1 MADPAS
7 QHSVAAQNSM
17 DAYSPAQMA
26 ARVESV
32 GVYKAHLPPMQM
44 TMLGIMAGAFISL
57 GAMNY
62 LFTLAQGLPKLAA
75 AVTFCLG
82 LVLVIIGGAEL
93 FTSNNLLAMA
103 WAQRKVSTKLMLRN
117 WMWIWLANMIGA
129 FGTVALGYFAGI
141 LHAVDMN
148 VGIQAIKIASS
159 KAGLGFSEAFFR
171 GILCN
176 ALVCMAVWL
185 VFAARTVADKILAL
199 LFPITAFVSM
209 GFEHCI
215 ANMFIIPLGMLA
227 AADPAIAAA
236 AHVSPEVL
244 ATLSWGNFVQN
255 IVASTLGNII
265 GGSVLVA
272 LMYYLV
278 YLRGQAGQNSH

>member
-1 MADPAS
+1 MADDPVPIS
-7 QHSVAAQNSM
+7 L

-26 ARVESV
+26 ARVETI
-32 GVYKAHLPPMQM
+32 GVYKAHMPPMQM

-62 LFTLAQGLPKLAA
+62 LFTLAQGMPKLAA
-75 AVTFCLG
+75 AITFCLG
-82 LVLVIIGGAEL
+82 LVLVIVGGAEL

-103 WAQRKVSTKLMLRN
+103 WAQRKVSTREMLRN
-117 WMWIWLANMIGA
+117 WVWIWLANMVGA
-129 FGTVALGYFAGI
+129 FGTVAIAYLAGV
-141 LHAVDMN
+141 LHSVDMN
-148 VGIQAIKIASS
+148 VGVEAIKIASS

-185 VFAARTVADKILAL
+185 VFAARSVTDKILAL
-199 LFPITAFVSM
+199 IFPITAFVSM

-227 AADPAIAAA
+227 AADPAIATA
-236 AHVSPEVL
+236 AHATPELL
-244 ATLSWGNFVQN
+244 ATLSMSNFIHN
-255 IVASTLGNII
+255 ITASTLGNIF

-278 YLRGQAGQNSH
+278 YLRPAASPIKPD

>member
-1 MADPAS
+1 MAEHLTPQS
-7 QHSVAAQNSM
+7 L

-26 ARVESV
+26 SRVESI

-44 TMLGIMAGAFISL
+44 TMLGILAGAFISL

-62 LFTLAQGLPKLAA
+62 LFTLAQGLPKLVAA
-75 AVTFCLG
+75 ITFSMG

-93 FTSNNLLAMA
+93 FTSNNMLAMA
-103 WAQRKVSTKLMLRN
+103 WAQGKVGTRLMLRN
-117 WMWIWLANMIGA
+117 WVWIWSANLIGA
-129 FGTVALGYFAGI
+129 LGTVALGYLAGI
-141 LHAVDMN
+141 LHAQDMT
-148 VGIQAIKIASS
+148 VGIQAIKVASS
-159 KAGLGFSEAFFR
+159 KAGLSFSEAFFR

-199 LFPITAFVSM
+199 IFPITAFVSM

-236 AHVSPEVL
+236 AHVTPEML
-244 ATLSWGNFVQN
+244 ANLSFDHFVRN
-255 IVASTLGNII
+255 IVAATLGNII

-272 LMYYLV
+272 LMYYLI
-278 YLRGQAGQNSH
+278 YLRPGKES

>member
-1 MADPAS
+1 MVDP
-7 QHSVAAQNSM
+7 HSHNSL

-26 ARVESV
+26 ARVESI

-44 TMLGIMAGAFISL
+44 TMLGIMAGAFIAL

-62 LFTLAQGLPKLAA
+62 LFTLAQGLPKLVAA
-75 AVTFCLG
+75 ITFCLG

-103 WAQRKVSTKLMLRN
+103 WAQRKVTTREVLRN
-117 WMWIWLANMIGA
+117 WIWIWLANLVGA
-129 FGTVALGYFAGI
+129 VGTVMLAYLAGI
-141 LHAVDMN
+141 LHSVDMN
-148 VGIQAIKIASS
+148 VGVQAIKIASE

-185 VFAARTVADKILAL
+185 VFAARTVSDKILAL

-227 AADPAIAAA
+227 AADPAIVAASHA
-236 AHVSPEVL
+236 TPEML
-244 ATLSWGNFVQN
+244 ANLSADHFCRN
-255 IVASTLGNII
+255 IVAATLGNII

-278 YLRGQAGQNSH
+278 YLRGQPKS

>member
-1 MADPAS
+1 MSEHLSP
-7 QHSVAAQNSM
+7 QPL

-32 GVYKAHLPPMQM
+32 GVYKADLPPMQM

-62 LFTLAQGLPKLAA
+62 LFTLAQGLPKLVAG
-75 AVTFCLG
+75 VTFCLG

-103 WAQRKVSTKLMLRN
+103 WAQGKVSTRKVLRN
-117 WMWIWLANMIGA
+117 WVWIWLVNLIGA
-129 FGTVALGYFAGI
+129 LGTVALAYLAGV
-141 LHAVDMN
+141 LHSLDMN
-148 VGIQAIKIASS
+148 VGVQALKVASA
-159 KAGLGFSEAFFR
+159 KASLGFSEAFFR

-185 VFAARTVADKILAL
+185 VFAARTVTDKILAL
-199 LFPITAFVSM
+199 IFPITAFVSM

-227 AADPAIAAA
+227 AADPQIVAA
-236 AHVSPEVL
+236 AHATPAML
-244 ATLSWGNFVQN
+244 ASLSGENFVRN
-255 IVASTLGNII
+255 IVAATLGNIV

-278 YLRGQAGQNSH
+278 FLRGQPKP

>member
-1 MADPAS
+1 
-7 QHSVAAQNSM
+7 
-17 DAYSPAQMA
+17 MA
-26 ARVESV
+26 ARVETV
-32 GVYKAHLPPMQM
+32 GVYKADMPPMQM
-44 TMLGIMAGAFISL
+44 TMLGILAGAFISL

-62 LFTLAQGLPKLAA
+62 LFTLAQGLPKLVA
-75 AVTFCLG
+75 AVTFCMG
-82 LVLVIIGGAEL
+82 LVLVIVGGAEL

-103 WAQRKVSTKLMLRN
+103 WAQRKVSTRKLLRN
-117 WMWIWLANMIGA
+117 WVWIWLTNMVGA
-129 FGTVALGYFAGI
+129 FGTVAIAYLAGV
-141 LHAVDMN
+141 LHSVDMH
-148 VGIQAIKIASS
+148 VGIEAIKIASA

-185 VFAARTVADKILAL
+185 AFAARSVTDKILAL

-236 AHVSPEVL
+236 AHATPEML
-244 ATLSWGNFVQN
+244 STLSTPNFVHN
-255 IVASTLGNII
+255 ITASTLGNII

-272 LMYYLV
+272 LMYYLI
-278 YLRGQAGQNSH
+278 YLREPPHL

>member
-1 MADPAS
+1 MTNDPL
-7 QHSVAAQNSM
+7 SV

-26 ARVESV
+26 ERVETV
-32 GVYKAHLPPMQM
+32 GVYKAHMPPLQM
-44 TMLGIMAGAFISL
+44 TMLGILAGAFISL

-62 LFTLAQGLPKLAA
+62 LFTLAQGLPKLVAA
-75 AVTFCLG
+75 ITFCLG

-93 FTSNNLLAMA
+93 FTSNNLLSMA
-103 WAQRKVSTKLMLRN
+103 WAQGKVSTRELLRN
-117 WMWIWLANMIGA
+117 WLWIWLANMLGA
-129 FGTVALGYFAGI
+129 FGTVAVAYLAGI
-141 LHAVDMN
+141 LHSVDMN
-148 VGIQAIKIASS
+148 VGVQAIKIASG
-159 KAGLGFSEAFFR
+159 KAGLGFGEVFFL

-185 VFAARTVADKILAL
+185 AFAARSVTDKIMAL

-236 AHVSPEVL
+236 AHATPEMLGVL
-244 ATLSWGNFVQN
+244 SMSNFIHN
-255 IVASTLGNII
+255 HCLN
-265 GGSVLVA
+265 GGQHHRRFCTRGVNVLPHLPTPA
-272 LMYYLV
+272 
-278 YLRGQAGQNSH
+278 A